1 VERGQSGEAGQVQ
14 VPLLIG
20 MDVRTARNTGHRAG
34 VVVVSADVDGPPL
47 GALTWPGVWMVIA
60 QQPAAGAWVAHWDN
74 VVIHFTE
81 LRDDERAD
89 G

>member
-1 VERGQSGEAGQVQ
+1 
-14 VPLLIG
+14 
-20 MDVRTARNTGHRAG
+20 
-34 VVVVSADVDGPPL
+34 
-47 GALTWPGVWMVIA
+47 MVIA